1 MPIHLSLHLLRSFPV
16 HFIIRQSNRKVK
28 PLAAMKICLSILLLA
43 QSAGL
48 SSAFALSQ
56 SSKPLSSTCLDA
68 SASDLNGESAARRK
82 FLQFLPAALLTTQV
96 GLLPSNAVTPTGAS
110 DGNLVDLPPDAARS
124 YLQYRI
130 PLQIAADFY
139 IFELQGLLGD
149 VEQWGEIGQLFQT
162 NNNRGQGQPSRIERD
177 YINPMRILLLSMPP
191 DFTDDM
197 RAAQFKFEA
206 AMFRIT
212 KATSGIRRDLPVEI
226 DASAVPTAKAGW
238 EEGRVA
244 LNEFFVLLNEA
255 TGLNELKSIP
265 APGPNQREQY
275 GRSAN
280 RYNDLV
286 KKTKLCQNRGGPAL
300 SKAWGGLMVSG
311 YMQDSCG
318 IPDLDA
324 YFYQ

>member
-1 MPIHLSLHLLRSFPV
+1 MKTSF
-16 HFIIRQSNRKVK
+16 
-28 PLAAMKICLSILLLA
+28 SILLLA
-43 QSAGL
+43 QSAAL
-48 SSAFALSQ
+48 SSAFALQ
-56 SSKPLSSTCLDA
+56 SSKPLSSTRLDT

-96 GLLPSNAVTPTGAS
+96 GLLPSNAVTATGAS

-130 PLQIAADFY
+130 PLQTAADFY
-139 IFELQGLLGD
+139 IFELQDLLGD
-149 VEQWGEIGQLFQT
+149 IQQWGDIGQLFQV

-177 YINPMRILLLSMPP
+177 CINPMRILLLSMPP
-191 DFTDDM
+191 DYTDDM

-206 AMFRIT
+206 AMFKIT

-244 LNEFFVLLNEA
+244 LNEFFVLLNDA

-280 RYNDLV
+280 RYNNLV

-318 IPDLDA
+318 IPDLEE